1 MTWASQ
7 FAKSFL
13 CQTNKTTTLLLS
25 KLCPELNLGELLEP
39 VWLTP
44 MSVFFSNSRRYFSL
58 QNCKSWNRKVE
69 NQFPPL
75 CLSLSYFPSFLS
87 DPANW
92 RRQTNLFTGILENLT
107 HIFATKEI
115 TGILS
120 VFFSEIS
127 VKIHRVWTESGVW
140 LKHHRIFFFKGVAD
154 PYPRLS
160 WC

>member
-25 KLCPELNLGELLEP
+25 KLCSELSLRELLEP
-39 VWLTP
+39 AWLTP
-44 MSVFFSNSRRYFSL
+44 IPVFFIEFYVIFFFAEL
-58 QNCKSWNRKVE
+58 QKLKLKSWKSVS
-69 NQFPPL
+69 PL

-115 TGILS
+115 TGILL

-127 VKIHRVWTESGVW
+127 FKIHRVWTESGVW